1 MGKKPL
7 EKHGI
12 TIPKPQQ
19 SKVQALSAS
28 NKTAACAGS
37 RLANALSGGPDR
49 GRNWSHHGSMGDHGC
64 QKYGKNMEKHGKT
77 RIQMGILECQ
87 PPLFAKIVDV
97 DVKFPRPWAPW
108 HVVAT
113 APRRKT
119 GGCPGRITWQVR
131 SSWSPVRS
139 IKTSPAI
146 SGNHFGEHQIS
157 RSPGAVGTCL
167 NVCKHSRR
175 QWASNSRP

>member
-77 RIQMGILECQ
+77 WKNKNTDGDTGVSTPAVCENCWCWCEISSPLGSVARCCHRSQAKDRRMPRAYNLAGEILLVTSEIDKNITSDIGKPFRGTSDFPFTWSCRHLSECLQ
-87 PPLFAKIVDV
+87 A
-97 DVKFPRPWAPW
+97 
-108 HVVAT
+108 
-113 APRRKT
+113 
-119 GGCPGRITWQVR
+119 
-131 SSWSPVRS
+131 
-139 IKTSPAI
+139 
-146 SGNHFGEHQIS
+146 
-157 RSPGAVGTCL
+157 
-167 NVCKHSRR
+167 
-175 QWASNSRP
+175 

>member
-1 MGKKPL
+1 
-7 EKHGI
+7 
-12 TIPKPQQ
+12 
-19 SKVQALSAS
+19 
-28 NKTAACAGS
+28 
-37 RLANALSGGPDR
+37 
-49 GRNWSHHGSMGDHGC
+49 
-64 QKYGKNMEKHGKT
+64 MEKHGNT

-87 PPLFAKIVDV
+87 PPLFAKIVDDV

-131 SSWSPVRS
+131 SSWSPARS

-157 RSPGAVGTCL
+157 RLPGAVGTCL

-175 QWASNSRP
+175 Q